1 MLSRAT
7 IIRRSRK
14 PNSSTSRSASANRS
28 RRKRN
33 SRPRGTSLRLVNYF
47 PFLSISP
54 AALRLA
60 GERRNKMPQF
70 ILLLRDERRPASGLS
85 PEETQK
91 LIQKYG
97 DWRRT
102 KAIGGQKLT
111 DGEGRVLRKQ
121 NGKPSVTDGPF
132 VEAKEVMGGF
142 FVIEAGNYDEAVEL
156 AKTCPHIEFGTIE
169 IREIQYT

>member
-1 MLSRAT
+1 
-7 IIRRSRK
+7 
-14 PNSSTSRSASANRS
+14 
-28 RRKRN
+28 
-33 SRPRGTSLRLVNYF
+33 
-47 PFLSISP
+47 
-54 AALRLA
+54 
-60 GERRNKMPQF
+60 MPQY
-70 ILLLRDERRPASGLS
+70 ILLLRDDRKTSFAGLS
-85 PEETQK
+85 PEELQKLTQK
-91 LIQKYG
+91 YR
-97 DWRRT
+97 DWRQT
-102 KAIGGQKLT
+102 KATGGQKLT